1 MQESADALRRQ
12 ANVYVINSDAP
23 EDSQRLKQITRIGVP
38 VLLDR
43 QLAVA
48 RQYDFLP
55 KPGQPMGDMIGVA
68 QMGFVIVD
76 GGGIIRVQ
84 RADVYF
90 GRHAGQM
97 LEILRILGER
107 AAAGRRAED
116 ALAEV
121 GAWSERR

>member
-1 MQESADALRRQ
+1 M
-12 ANVYVINSDAP
+12 INSDTP
-23 EDSQRLKQITRIGVP
+23 QDSQRLKQITRIGVP

-55 KPGQPMGDMIGVA
+55 RRGQPMGEMTGVA

-76 GGGIIRVQ
+76 AEGTIRVQ
-84 RADVYF
+84 RADIYF

-97 LEILRILGER
+97 LEILRLLGQS
-107 AAAGRRAED
+107 AATNPTPR
-116 ALAEV
+116 
-121 GAWSERR
+121 